1 MGEAGRPARRADVVR
16 RTAVAGWPVSSP
28 RDLISSRD
36 TALVRPPLIPL
47 ALSTSAGPHCMP
59 SRLPL
64 PASRRLFLLLA
75 CFCLVGLTPC
85 WAQPAPVK
93 TLILP
98 GESFLVA
105 ERPAFILWPEPKLR
119 REPQP
124 WVCYAP
130 TLPPYPDEH
139 EKWMHQRFL
148 EAGVAVCGIDVGE
161 AYGSPQG
168 REWFSKLYEELT
180 QGRGFARQPC
190 LLGRSRGGL
199 WVTAWAA
206 EHPDRVAGLAG
217 IYPVFDLRSYPGL
230 ERAAPAFQL
239 TPSALEQQLAAH
251 NPINRVSVL
260 AKAAIPVC
268 LIHGDQDEVVPLA
281 QNSNA
286 FREVYRQAGAEKH
299 VQLIVAKGQ
308 GHNYWEG
315 FFRSPELVEF
325 VIARAKAGAAAP
337 KKAD

>member
-1 MGEAGRPARRADVVR
+1 MP
-16 RTAVAGWPVSSP
+16 TC
-28 RDLISSRD
+28 L
-36 TALVRPPLIPL
+36 PPI
-47 ALSTSAGPHCMP
+47 AA
-59 SRLPL
+59 
-64 PASRRLFLLLA
+64 RRLFLLQAGLLA
-75 CFCLVGLTPC
+75 VCCLVNSRPA

-119 REPQP
+119 RQPQP

-161 AYGSPQG
+161 AYGNRQG
-168 REWFSKLYEELT
+168 REWFSKLHEELT
-180 QGRGFARQPC
+180 ERRGFARQTC

-206 EHPDRVAGLAG
+206 EHPERVSGLAG

-239 TPSALEQQLAAH
+239 SPKELEQQLPAL
-251 NPINRVSVL
+251 NPINRVAVL
-260 AKAAIPVC
+260 AQRAIPVC

-281 QNSNA
+281 QNSAA
-286 FREVYRQAGAEKH
+286 FAEVYRQADAGKH

-325 VIARAKAGAAAP
+325 VIARAKAGATAP
-337 KKAD
+337 PKAD

>member
-1 MGEAGRPARRADVVR
+1 MFAQGHRCWRVLTRVGV
-16 RTAVAGWPVSSP
+16 
-28 RDLISSRD
+28 
-36 TALVRPPLIPL
+36 ALVFVLVLGP
-47 ALSTSAGPHCMP
+47 ALSRSEPPSAVTA
-59 SRLPL
+59 
-64 PASRRLFLLLA
+64 ASRPRSGGEVALGDIPEALA
-75 CFCLVGLTPC
+75 RQ
-85 WAQPAPVK
+85 QPDAPREPVK
-93 TLILP
+93 SLILP

-105 ERPAFILWPEPKLR
+105 DRPSFILWPEPKLR
-119 REPQP
+119 QKPQP

-168 REWFSKLYEELT
+168 QEWFTKLYEELT
-180 QGRGFARQPC
+180 EKRGFARQPC

-206 EHPDRVAGLAG
+206 RHPDRVAGLAG

-239 TPSALEQQLAAH
+239 SAAELERQLETL
-251 NPINRVSVL
+251 NPIARVSVL
-260 AKAAIPVC
+260 AKRKIPAC
-268 LIHGDQDEVVPLA
+268 FIHGDEDQVVPLGV
-281 QNSNA
+281 NSAA
-286 FREVYRQAGAEKH
+286 FVEVYRQAGAESQ

-315 FFRSPELVEF
+315 FFRSPEVIDF
-325 VIARAKAGAAAP
+325 VIARAKAGAAQPANR
-337 KKAD
+337 